1 MQRVAWGGQRY
12 IQYSALTACLH
23 TQVTGDDGLNYSEH
37 KCNDDSQAKPPAVY
51 PAPYHTYPY
60 TQRRRLAVLSHTPF
74 PSQMI
79 FDEFVELVTRR
90 ARAMCGGSVAL
101 PEAIAAQI
109 GAETIPKLQRC
120 QLARS

>member
-1 MQRVAWGGQRY
+1 
-12 IQYSALTACLH
+12 
-23 TQVTGDDGLNYSEH
+23 
-37 KCNDDSQAKPPAVY
+37 
-51 PAPYHTYPY
+51 
-60 TQRRRLAVLSHTPF
+60 
-74 PSQMI
+74 MI
-79 FDEFVELVTRR
+79 FDEFVEFVTRR